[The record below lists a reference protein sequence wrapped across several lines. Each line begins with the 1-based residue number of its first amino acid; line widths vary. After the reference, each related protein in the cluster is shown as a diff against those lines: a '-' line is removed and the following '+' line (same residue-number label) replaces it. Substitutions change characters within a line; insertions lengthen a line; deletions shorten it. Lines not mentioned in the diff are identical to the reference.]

1 MSLKYY
7 AYWDVCD
14 CKKKSKKKLLHALKM
29 KYNEKLRLWANN
41 CARTWEKQ
49 AKKNIFI
56 LYTMTQTQNA
66 SASQATTTLFGVLC
80 IANYAQSKMKNACIT
95 DLERWTVKIQQ
106 KNIQWIVEWV
116 LRTFVQNKLKFEKK
130 RKHSHNDRGKMDRNE
145 WQRSLLNNWLHKAA
159 QFLFWII

>member
-1 MSLKYY
+1 MSKQLCTHLRKTG
-7 AYWDVCD
+7 
-14 CKKKSKKKLLHALKM
+14 KKTYSSYTQWPKHRMQVHRQQQQHFLVFCAFIFLLFDD
-29 KYNEKLRLWANN
+29 N
-41 CARTWEKQ
+41 
-49 AKKNIFI
+49 
-56 LYTMTQTQNA
+56 
-66 SASQATTTLFGVLC
+66 
-80 IANYAQSKMKNACIT
+80 ANYAQSKMKNACIT

-130 RKHSHNDRGKMDRNE
+130 RKHSHNDKGKMNRNE